1 MIEINNKTRSK
12 INMSLVRATAGNF
25 LKYYKIKNKNLSIA
39 FIGDKV
45 MARLNQQYRKHK
57 RPTDILSF
65 AGNGADLGEIIIDYV
80 QIKRQAKKY
89 SKTINQELIFIL
101 THGLLHLLGYDDE
114 TEKDRQKMIALSEEF
129 IAWQKKL

>member
-12 INMSLVRATAGNF
+12 INIGLVRATAENF

-45 MARLNQQYRKHK
+45 MARLNQQYRKLK

-65 AGNGADLGEIIIDYV
+65 AGAGADLGEIIIDYA
-80 QIKRQAKKY
+80 QIKRQAQKY
-89 SKTINQELIFIL
+89 SKTTNQELVFIL
-101 THGLLHLLGYDDE
+101 THGLLHLLGHDDE
-114 TEKDRQKMIALSEEF
+114 TEKDRQKMIALGEEF

>member
-12 INMSLVRATAGNF
+12 INLALVRATAENF

-39 FIGDKV
+39 FIGDQV
-45 MARLNQQYRKHK
+45 MARLNQQYRKLK

-65 AGNGADLGEIIIDYV
+65 AGVGADLGEIIIDYA
-80 QIKRQAKKY
+80 QIKRQAQKY
-89 SKTINQELIFIL
+89 SKTTNQELVFIL
-101 THGLLHLLGYDDE
+101 THGLLHLLGHDDE
-114 TEKDRQKMIALSEEF
+114 TEKNRQKMISLGEEF